1 MAGWVRIG
9 EPPITVRL
17 RRQANARRLVLRVA
31 AEGEPVLTAPVRCR
45 PAELR
50 CFLDTHESWLRA
62 RLAARPAP
70 VPLGE
75 GARLPVGGREV
86 VLQLGPRVALRD
98 DGVLELPGPEPL
110 LPGRAAGFLRVLARE
125 ACAAAASRHAAA
137 LGRAHGRITLRDTR
151 SRWGS
156 CTSRGDLMFSWRL
169 AMAPP
174 EVLDYVVAH
183 EVAHLAEMNHSERFW
198 AVVARLMPGYATPR
212 AWLRRNGAALHR
224 YDFRTLPAERLHP
237 A

>member
-1 MAGWVRIG
+1 PPDERAPALRSGRRRSLRRLQRLALAEPDPAAGPRFHPRQATPGREGGAARPRGLKVAGWVRIG

-50 CFLDTHESWLRA
+50 CYLDTHESWLRA

-110 LPGRAAGFLRVLARE
+110 LPSRAAGF
-125 ACAAAASRHAAA
+125 
-137 LGRAHGRITLRDTR
+137 
-151 SRWGS
+151 
-156 CTSRGDLMFSWRL
+156 
-169 AMAPP
+169 
-174 EVLDYVVAH
+174 
-183 EVAHLAEMNHSERFW
+183 
-198 AVVARLMPGYATPR
+198 
-212 AWLRRNGAALHR
+212 
-224 YDFRTLPAERLHP
+224 
-237 A
+237 